1 MNVKLGYPLWI
12 VNPIPE
18 LSKKAM
24 IVGVDVYH
32 KTINQSKS
40 CAGFVA
46 SLDDKFSK
54 FYSSSMI

>member
-1 MNVKLGYPLWI
+1 MSHCSKIILQMNVKLGYPLWI

-32 KTINQSKS
+32 KTIN
-40 CAGFVA
+40 
-46 SLDDKFSK
+46 
-54 FYSSSMI
+54 